1 MYRTPMKILVLC
13 TGNSARS
20 ILLESI
26 LNAFEGGRIT
36 AYSAGSKPV
45 GKVNP
50 AAIAHLATV
59 GVDASKARSKS
70 WDEFAGSDAPEVD
83 LVITVCGNARD
94 EECPYWPGA
103 PLKAHWG
110 VPDPADVTEP
120 PKAVAEAFAQ
130 AYTVLKHR
138 ADALIAVPFEDMSAR
153 ELQDHLNDIGDMT
166 P

>member
-1 MYRTPMKILVLC
+1 MKILVLC

-26 LNAFEGGRIT
+26 FNALGGNRAT

-50 AAIAHLATV
+50 AAIAHLTTV
-59 GVDASKARSKS
+59 GIDASDARSKS
-70 WDEFAGSDAPEVD
+70 WNEFSGGNAPQMD

-94 EECPYWPGA
+94 EECPYWPSA
-103 PLKAHWG
+103 PLTAHWG
-110 VPDPADVTEP
+110 VEDPADITEP
-120 PKAVAEAFAQ
+120 PEAVAAAFAE
-130 AYTVLKHR
+130 AYTTLHHR
-138 ADALIAVPFEDMSAR
+138 ASALIALPFEDMSSN
-153 ELQDHLNDIGDMT
+153 ELQKHLIHIGTMT

>member
-1 MYRTPMKILVLC
+1 MKILVLC

-26 LNAFEGGRIT
+26 FNAFDGDRTT

-59 GVDASKARSKS
+59 GLDASDARSKS
-70 WDEFAGSDAPEVD
+70 WNEFSGCDAPKVD

-103 PLKAHWG
+103 PMTAHWG
-110 VPDPADVTEP
+110 VEDPADVTEP
-120 PKAVAEAFAQ
+120 PEAVAAAFAKT
-130 AYTVLKHR
+130 YKILHHR
-138 ADALIAVPFEDMSAR
+138 ATALIALPFEDMSSD
-153 ELQDHLNDIGDMT
+153 ELQKHLIDIGDT
-166 P
+166 IP

>member
-1 MYRTPMKILVLC
+1 MKILVLC

-26 LNAFEGGRIT
+26 FNAFEADRIT

-50 AAIAHLATV
+50 AAVAHLATV
-59 GVDASKARSKS
+59 GIDASTARSKS
-70 WDEFAGSDAPEVD
+70 WNEFSGDDAPHVD
-83 LVITVCGNARD
+83 LVITVCGNARN

-110 VPDPADVTEP
+110 VEDPADVTEP
-120 PKAVAEAFAQ
+120 PEAVAAAFAE
-130 AYTVLKHR
+130 AYKILHHR
-138 ADALIAVPFEDMSAR
+138 ATALLALPFEDMSSD
-153 ELQDHLNDIGDMT
+153 ELQKHLIDIGDIT